1 MELMILIICAVT
13 AWAIA
18 TAVDSLPHLGQ
29 LLVPSP
35 WLLGGIALILATWL
49 MGDEP

>member
-1 MELMILIICAVT
+1 MELVLLILCTVA

-18 TAVDSLPHLGQ
+18 TVIDSLPHLGQ

-35 WLLGGIALILATWL
+35 WLVGGGLLILATWL
-49 MGDEP
+49 MRD